1 MFKILGAALVAAVTF
16 GAAASAATLSGTF
29 SVTAV
34 NVTNVNSLQ
43 SAATTANFDAALAG
57 TFGAFATDT
66 FTYVGEIDFGTFDH
80 TDATTISDWLDT
92 GTPGG
97 VSGLDAAFGD
107 LQLSKD
113 NIFASPAT
121 ASTTFFLFTLQK
133 IMSSAANFTVTHDD
147 GVAFFD
153 DGVGIGGFSAPTV
166 VNRRLRF
173 AQARAR
179 CSRCWP
185 GPGDGARARAPRVS
199 IWAEMNE
206 GAPQMTTA
214 LYMHDDCL
222 GHVTPPG
229 HPERVAR
236 IEAVARALAA
246 PGFAAL
252 DRRAAPMAAREDCC
266 CAIRAATS
274 TAVAAAIPAEGWVSL
289 DADTHVSPGSLRRRC
304 ARRGLRSRRWT
315 RCWRARSPTPSWP
328 AARPATTPSARR
340 RWASASSAPPPSRRA
355 TRWSGTGFPASR
367 SWIST
372 CTTATARRTS
382 SGTRRARS
390 SSRPTRCRSIRAPAI
405 RHETGAHDNVMNIP
419 LAPGPGAPRCAAPT
433 RTR

>member
-166 VNRRLRF
+166 VKETKISGFDGGKLSFLYVATN
-173 AQARAR
+173 
-179 CSRCWP
+179 
-185 GPGDGARARAPRVS
+185 GDPSVLKVDATVIPV
-199 IWAEMNE
+199 
-206 GAPQMTTA
+206 P
-214 LYMHDDCL
+214 
-222 GHVTPPG
+222 
-229 HPERVAR
+229 
-236 IEAVARALAA
+236 
-246 PGFAAL
+246 AAL
-252 DRRAAPMAAREDCC
+252 PLLLAGLGGLALLKRRKAA
-266 CAIRAATS
+266 
-274 TAVAAAIPAEGWVSL
+274 
-289 DADTHVSPGSLRRRC
+289 
-304 ARRGLRSRRWT
+304 
-315 RCWRARSPTPSWP
+315 
-328 AARPATTPSARR
+328 
-340 RWASASSAPPPSRRA
+340 
-355 TRWSGTGFPASR
+355 
-367 SWIST
+367 
-372 CTTATARRTS
+372 
-382 SGTRRARS
+382 
-390 SSRPTRCRSIRAPAI
+390 
-405 RHETGAHDNVMNIP
+405 
-419 LAPGPGAPRCAAPT
+419 
-433 RTR
+433 